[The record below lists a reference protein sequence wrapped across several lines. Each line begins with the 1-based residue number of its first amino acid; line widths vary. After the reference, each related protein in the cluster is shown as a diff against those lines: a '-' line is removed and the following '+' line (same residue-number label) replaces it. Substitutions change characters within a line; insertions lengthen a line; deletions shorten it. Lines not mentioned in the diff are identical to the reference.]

1 MSNSKRILVLHAE
14 MLLMLWGWFVI
25 VVEEC
30 LWLMLTSL
38 RSFWTTIVSLSL
50 LCPLSP
56 SHVCCHHTHG
66 WNCIFL
72 FVMVGY
78 MLVIL
83 HSLLGIGHAS
93 LVNFILWKLTKAPP
107 LMGLGHNSMFLWVC
121 LAECGGVNLAK
132 WDKWVH
138 VYILMLTSRKWDGA
152 LFYPQIEFLSWYNV
166 PTLFA
171 SEFFGSFFLSLT
183 NYARQLWRKVRAVEK
198 LIASR
203 LTWSWLWKLMIN
215 CWMCGEYGESRHGTK
230 FKYCI
235 NF

>member
-50 LCPLSP
+50 L
-56 SHVCCHHTHG
+56 
-66 WNCIFL
+66 
-72 FVMVGY
+72 
-78 MLVIL
+78 
-83 HSLLGIGHAS
+83 
-93 LVNFILWKLTKAPP
+93 NFILWKLTEVLP

-138 VYILMLTSRKWDGA
+138 VYILMLTSRKLDGA

>member
-50 LCPLSP
+50 L
-56 SHVCCHHTHG
+56 
-66 WNCIFL
+66 
-72 FVMVGY
+72 
-78 MLVIL
+78 
-83 HSLLGIGHAS
+83 
-93 LVNFILWKLTKAPP
+93 NFILWKLTEVLP

>member
-50 LCPLSP
+50 L
-56 SHVCCHHTHG
+56 
-66 WNCIFL
+66 
-72 FVMVGY
+72 
-78 MLVIL
+78 
-83 HSLLGIGHAS
+83 
-93 LVNFILWKLTKAPP
+93 NFILWKLTEVLP

-215 CWMCGEYGESRHGTK
+215 CCMCGEYGESRHGTK

>member
-1 MSNSKRILVLHAE
+1 
-14 MLLMLWGWFVI
+14 LMLWGWFVI

-50 LCPLSP
+50 L
-56 SHVCCHHTHG
+56 
-66 WNCIFL
+66 
-72 FVMVGY
+72 
-78 MLVIL
+78 
-83 HSLLGIGHAS
+83 
-93 LVNFILWKLTKAPP
+93 NFILWKLTEVLP

>member
-25 VVEEC
+25 AVEEC

-56 SHVCCHHTHG
+56 SHMCVAITLMDETA
-66 WNCIFL
+66 FFF

-78 MLVIL
+78 ILVIL

-93 LVNFILWKLTKAPP
+93 LVNFILWKLTKVLP

-121 LAECGGVNLAK
+121 LAECGGVNPAK

-152 LFYPQIEFLSWYNV
+152 LFCPQIEFLSW
-166 PTLFA
+166 
-171 SEFFGSFFLSLT
+171 
-183 NYARQLWRKVRAVEK
+183 
-198 LIASR
+198 
-203 LTWSWLWKLMIN
+203 
-215 CWMCGEYGESRHGTK
+215 
-230 FKYCI
+230 
-235 NF
+235 